1 MKMQPTIRILAFA
14 AAALLA
20 ANAVAQTSTGQIA
33 GTILDQTG
41 AVIPGAYVRITNTET
56 DELVREIQSNEVG
69 RFSAP
74 LLRPGVYSVA
84 AEVEGFKQRV
94 QSDIQLRVDDALNL
108 RLTLEPG
115 LVTEQVTVEALA
127 VQLEETTHS
136 IGQVVGET
144 TIQKLPLNGRN
155 YLDLGNLTAGT
166 VPNARSRDKT
176 YSAYGNRGYQNAY
189 LLDGA
194 RNVNYLRGLDNRQ
207 RDAMRPSLEAVE
219 EFKVNTSNF
228 SAEYGPR
235 PEPSSMS
242 SPRAEPTNFTARLS
256 GSCATTTSTPGTTS
270 RPRPSSTRS
279 TFNIRAGG
287 SAGGPIVSN
296 RVFWH
301 TAYQRTHIHSGHD
314 ADRQRAAAVRTR
326 RPLRQPEH
334 LRSLHEPREPGQ
346 RRLCARSVPQ

>member
-1 MKMQPTIRILAFA
+1 MKMQPAIRILAFA

-20 ANAVAQTSTGQIA
+20 ANAAAQTSTGQIA

-228 SAEYGPR
+228 SAEYGASAGAVGQCR
-235 PEPSSMS
+235 HQGRNQRIS
-242 SPRAEPTNFTARLS
+242 RL
-256 GSCATTTSTPGTTS
+256 GFLVPAQRQTLTPGTTS

-279 TFNIRAGG
+279 TFNIRPAARRAGRSSRTACFG
-287 SAGGPIVSN
+287 IPHTSA
-296 RVFWH
+296 
-301 TAYQRTHIHSGHD
+301 RTSL
-314 ADRQRAAAVRTR
+314 RAR
-326 RPLRQPEH
+326 R
-334 LRSLHEPREPGQ
+334 
-346 RRLCARSVPQ
+346 